1 MIRIFEYDTPTN
13 FRDFEN
19 YVFTNLNSSLV
30 DIPNDG
36 VIIDAVKY
44 RLSTAKLLTD
54 DNSGTSMEYIRD
66 GFSLTFNKNVNVTTV
81 EDALDYI
88 FDFKS
93 ISPKIALIANPEIFI
108 LRERGND
115 VVNPKISGI
124 AKLGQNPQGTLTK
137 MEFLRGTTVLHSENN
152 PSPSTGYSHID
163 NNTVINNQSYSVR
176 ITDSEGRANM
186 ATSSYNFV
194 YPFYVG
200 WIDEPSEI
208 SNGMARNDI
217 LAISGMNL
225 LIEEKGNKNVVRSP
239 VNGRFCFMYPA
250 AYGNLIKIIDNTG
263 FDTIADYDVFDY
275 NIEGL
280 DGTLQAYKVYIL
292 KNDTTQTFFNNLY
305 KFN

>member
-19 YVFTNLNSSLV
+19 YVFTNLNSSFV
-30 DIPNDG
+30 DISNDK
-36 VIIDAVKY
+36 VTLDAVDY
-44 RLSTAKLLTD
+44 RLSTATLLND
-54 DNSGTSMEYIRD
+54 DNPGTNMEYIRD
-66 GFSLTFNKNVNVTTV
+66 AFSSRFDKNVNVTTV

-93 ISPKIALIANPEIFI
+93 ISPKIVLTASPKFI

-115 VVNPKISGI
+115 VVNPKISGN
-124 AKLGQNPQGTLTK
+124 AKLGENPQGTLTK
-137 MEFLRGTTVLHSENN
+137 MEFLKGTTVLHSESN
-152 PSPSTGYSHID
+152 PSPNTYYSHTD

-176 ITDSEGRANM
+176 ITDSEGRMNM
-186 ATSSYNFV
+186 ATNSYNFV

-208 SNGMARNDI
+208 SNGMPRNDI

-225 LIEEKGNKNVVRSP
+225 LIERQGNKNVVSSP

-250 AYGNLIKIIDNTG
+250 VYGNLIEIIDNTG
-263 FDTIADYDVFDY
+263 FDTITDYDVFDY

-292 KNDTTQTFFNNLY
+292 KNDTTQTDFNNLY
-305 KFN
+305 KFI